1 MKIIKFLPLL
11 PAVFLAII
19 SLNWILMPDAAAE
32 SLGLIFNDPLEKNT
46 IIRDFTAFF
55 LATSIF
61 CFLGFFTKSPEWLY
75 ASGIIFLIALVFNA
89 TATIFHDAMF
99 AADAFFVEVVLA
111 VICFLS
117 GKFINKF

>member
-11 PAVFLAII
+11 PAVLLAII

-55 LATSIF
+55 LATTIF

-75 ASGIIFLIALVFNA
+75 ASGIIFLISSHNSRF
-89 TATIFHDAMF
+89 DK
-99 AADAFFVEVVLA
+99 LA
-111 VICFLS
+111 SL
-117 GKFINKF
+117 

>member
-1 MKIIKFLPLL
+1 
-11 PAVFLAII
+11 
-19 SLNWILMPDAAAE
+19 MPDAAAE

-89 TATIFHDAMF
+89 AATIFHDAMF

>member
-11 PAVFLAII
+11 PAVLLAII

-55 LATSIF
+55 LPPVFSV
-61 CFLGFFTKSPEWLY
+61 FLGFFTKSPEWLY
-75 ASGIIFLIALVFNA
+75 ASELFFN
-89 TATIFHDAMF
+89 
-99 AADAFFVEVVLA
+99 
-111 VICFLS
+111 CFS
-117 GKFINKF
+117 F

>member
-11 PAVFLAII
+11 PAVLLAII

-55 LATSIF
+55 LATTIF

-89 TATIFHDAMF
+89 AATIFHDAMF
-99 AADAFFVEVVLA
+99 AADAFFVEVVL
-111 VICFLS
+111 LQ
-117 GKFINKF
+117 